1 MMTRNLTVLLLS
13 GTLTLAVRAETT
25 EVPKASLFENVV
37 EALTERYY
45 NEDYRENELPG
56 LVKLY
61 RERAAHATGLEEE
74 RDVVQAFLSNI
85 PSSHL
90 GLISNAAK
98 ERMMLDLKG
107 ELGPS
112 FGFELI
118 EYDGKHYAHNVLN
131 GGPADVAGVRHG
143 DRIFTIDG
151 ALVDDSPRLGW
162 RTDDA
167 FLPDPPV
174 RGLSGE
180 VGEVLKMRV
189 ERRPGIYVDI
199 KVTNALYSTWEA
211 TMKSAQVIERD
222 GKRLGYLH
230 LWLIHLIG
238 PDALLQ
244 EQIEG
249 PFALCDALIIDLRGR
264 GGSGFMVKRI
274 LDLLDGPERIWDKPI
289 VALINGHSRSAKDVL
304 AYEFRDRNIA
314 RLVGERTAGAAVP
327 VSSAD
332 VGFGM
337 QLHFPTFTLPGHSD
351 RLEFHPIEPH
361 VSVAEVGPYS
371 AGADPIF
378 DAGVVEAARLAKQT
392 PKKPSLASS
401 GTPAPKP
408 KRLEAKR
415 RRTQKTDKIALAPL
429 SADDPAGFDA
439 QAMDVLEK
447 AVDAL
452 GGEKTLRRH
461 TARTLRGRCDI
472 SGMIEGGYVVK
483 RAAPNFY
490 LQRMDFA
497 GMGRAET
504 GYDGSI
510 GWQISPHAGAEI
522 TKDEELADAGIDA
535 DFHADLNYKKNHR
548 SIRYLGRQSFS
559 GKDCHE
565 LRLTRH
571 TGHVEVRYFDTQSY
585 LMLGMRSEAKTNIG
599 PVVASRSMSEYKA
612 FDGEL
617 TPTRTV
623 IDIGGMQEQTITIT
637 DVSYEP
643 IDRKEF
649 ALPEK
654 FAAASKH

>member
-1 MMTRNLTVLLLS
+1 MMTRNLTAVLLS
-13 GTLTLAVRAETT
+13 GMLTLAVRAEET
-25 EVPKASLFENVV
+25 ENPKASLFDNVV
-37 EALTERYY
+37 EALSERYY

-61 RERAAHATGLEEE
+61 QERAARATSFEEE

-90 GLISNAAK
+90 GLITNASK
-98 ERMMLDLKG
+98 EQMMLELKG
-107 ELGPS
+107 GLAPT

-118 EYDGKHYAHNVLN
+118 EYDGKHYAFNVLN
-131 GGPADVAGVRHG
+131 GGPAALAGLRRG
-143 DRIFTIDG
+143 DRIFTMDG

-174 RGLSGE
+174 RSLTGKTGD
-180 VGEVLKMRV
+180 VLKLRV
-189 ERRPGIYVDI
+189 ERTPGVYLDI
-199 KVTNALYSTWEA
+199 EVVSAPYSTWEA
-211 TMKSAQVIERD
+211 TTSSAQVIERD
-222 GKRLGYLH
+222 GKSFGYLH
-230 LWLIHLIG
+230 FWLIHLIG

-244 EQIEG
+244 QKLEG
-249 PFALCDALIIDLRGR
+249 EFASCDALIIDLRGR

-274 LDLLDGPERIWDKPI
+274 LDLLDGPESIWDKPV

-304 AYEFRDRNIA
+304 AYEFRNRNIA
-314 RLVGERTAGAAVP
+314 KLVGESTAGAVVP
-327 VSSAD
+327 VSATD

-337 QLHFPTFTLPGHSD
+337 HLHFPTFTLPGHSEH
-351 RLEFHPIEPH
+351 LEFHGIEPH

-371 AGADPIF
+371 AGSDPIF
-378 DAGVVEAARLAKQT
+378 NAGIVEAARLAKQSPT
-392 PKKPSLASS
+392 KPNLASS
-401 GTPAPKP
+401 GSPSPKP
-408 KRLEAKR
+408 VKRGR
-415 RRTQKTDKIALAPL
+415 SRKTDKIALAPL

-439 QAMDVLEK
+439 QAVDILEK
-447 AVDAL
+447 AVTAL

-461 TARTLRGRCDI
+461 TAKTLRGRCDI
-472 SGMIEGGYVVK
+472 SGIIEGAYVVK
-483 RAAPNFY
+483 SAAPNLY
-490 LQRMDFA
+490 LQRMEFA
-497 GMGRAET
+497 GMGRAES

-522 TKDEELADAGIDA
+522 TKDEDLADGGIDA
-535 DFHADLNYKKNHR
+535 DFRANLNFQKNHR
-548 SIRYLGRQSFS
+548 SIRYLGRQMFS

-585 LMLGMRSEAKTNIG
+585 LMMGMRSETKTGMGTVI
-599 PVVASRSMSEYKA
+599 STRSIIEYKA

-617 TPTRTV
+617 TPTHTV

-643 IDRKEF
+643 IDLKEF
-649 ALPEK
+649 ALPDK
-654 FAAASKH
+654 LASASKD